1 MGGRPIAVVDAM
13 WSNGEDAAAPLLEGM
28 REASRRYGVPIVGG
42 HSNLRAGAGQL
53 AVAIL
58 GRASR
63 PITSFDAQPGD
74 SLLVATDLRGRFRD
88 PFPWWDASTHADT
101 GRLRSNMD
109 IMAEL
114 ADRKLLTAAKDISMA
129 GVVGTA
135 MMLAE
140 ASTVGCSIDLDC
152 LPRPEAV
159 PLERWLAAFP
169 SFGFVMTARP
179 DHVAEVIRIFRQRD
193 IACANV
199 GSVDESRKVVIEQGG
214 DRAEVWN
221 FTRQLTG
228 CSRDRIAIEETEYA

>member
-1 MGGRPIAVVDAM
+1 
-13 WSNGEDAAAPLLEGM
+13 
-28 REASRRYGVPIVGG
+28 
-42 HSNLRAGAGQL
+42 
-53 AVAIL
+53 
-58 GRASR
+58 
-63 PITSFDAQPGD
+63 
-74 SLLVATDLRGRFRD
+74 
-88 PFPWWDASTHADT
+88 
-101 GRLRSNMD
+101 
-109 IMAEL
+109 
-114 ADRKLLTAAKDISMA
+114 
-129 GVVGTA
+129 
-135 MMLAE
+135 
-140 ASTVGCSIDLDC
+140 
-152 LPRPEAV
+152 V